1 MMNKEKLKES
11 LDIVNKCDFI
21 ISISKSKEVKNDN
34 FKILKNPNC
43 LFKPKQR

>member
-1 MMNKEKLKES
+1 MSKEKLKES

-21 ISISKSKEVKNDN
+21 ISISKSKEENTKL
-34 FKILKNPNC
+34 KILKNPNC